1 MIPAGRAPRVAGLRG
16 LSGNAEPMQGEG
28 RTNHDAGAFGVR
40 ASRRR
45 RSGGRSGVAPG
56 PSVLRTLL
64 VLAAIQAGACL
75 APGPA
80 AAQSVKGDRVR
91 VTEDQMHQL
100 GVAKVELRPFRLE
113 KFAIGQIAYNE
124 DVSTVVLAPF
134 AGRVTRLVARLGERV
149 AQGAPLLEIDSP
161 EIVVPQNDFLAAIA
175 ATNKARAK
183 LSLASLNEARNKGL
197 YEGKAG
203 ALKDWQQSQAELDA
217 AQNDLRAAETAI
229 DAARNRLRILGLTAE
244 EIAGLQDKGQIKR
257 SVPIISPIEGT
268 VVARKVGP
276 GQYVRNDPPD
286 QLYVI
291 ADLSTMWL
299 KAFVPEIDIP
309 FIRVGQDI
317 EVKVTALPGRTF
329 VARVTHVGAL
339 FEATTRRIE
348 VRSEVANPGGALKA
362 DMFASFK
369 ITTADSITALAV
381 PVEAVIRE
389 GDVAVVWIQREPLLY
404 ERRPVRIG
412 IEQDGQMQIREGLAP
427 GEIAVARGAIFLDN
441 QWRQ

>member
-1 MIPAGRAPRVAGLRG
+1 MTPG
-16 LSGNAEPMQGEG
+16 
-28 RTNHDAGAFGVR
+28 DFGVT
-40 ASRRR
+40 ASYRG
-45 RSGGRSGVAPG
+45 GGRSGVALG
-56 PSVLRTLL
+56 RSVLRAQLRTLL
-64 VLAAIQAGACL
+64 FLAALQAGGGLGA
-75 APGPA
+75 GPA
-80 AAQSVKGDRVR
+80 AAQSAKDDRVR
-91 VTEDQMHQL
+91 VTADQMHQL
-100 GVAKVELRPFRLE
+100 EVAKVELRPFRLE
-113 KFAIGQIAYNE
+113 RFAIGQIAYNE

-149 AQGAPLLEIDSP
+149 RQGAPLLELDSP
-161 EIVVPQNDFLAAIA
+161 EIVQPQNDFLAAIA
-175 ATNKARAK
+175 AANKARAK
-183 LSLASLNEARNKGL
+183 LSLTTLNEARNKGL
-197 YEGKAG
+197 YESKAG

-217 AQNDLRAAETAI
+217 AQNDLRAAATAI
-229 DAARNRLRILGLTAE
+229 DAARNRLRILGLTAD

-286 QLYVI
+286 QLYVV

-309 FIRVGQDI
+309 FIHVGQDI

-329 VARVTHVGAL
+329 GARVTHVGAV

-369 ITTADSITALAV
+369 ITTADSVTALAV
-381 PVEAVIRE
+381 PIDAVIRE
-389 GDVAVVWIQREPLLY
+389 GDAATVWVQREPLLF
-404 ERRPVRIG
+404 ERRTVRIG
-412 IEQDGQMQIREGLAP
+412 IEQDGQVQIRDGLAP
-427 GEIAVARGAIFLDN
+427 GDLAVARGAIFLDN

>member
-1 MIPAGRAPRVAGLRG
+1 MTP
-16 LSGNAEPMQGEG
+16 
-28 RTNHDAGAFGVR
+28 GAFGVAVSDR
-40 ASRRR
+40 H
-45 RSGGRSGVAPG
+45 GGRPHGAAG
-56 PSVLRTLL
+56 RAVLRTLM
-64 VLAAIQAGACL
+64 VLAVLQAGSCL
-75 APGPA
+75 APIA
-80 AAQSVKGDRVR
+80 AAQPQKDDSVRI
-91 VTEDQMHQL
+91 TADQLHQL
-100 GVAKVELRPFRLE
+100 GVARVELRPFRLE
-113 KFAIGQIAYNE
+113 KFAVGQIAYNE

-134 AGRVTRLVARLGERV
+134 AGRVTRLIARLGEPVR
-149 AQGAPLLEIDSP
+149 QGAPLLELDSP
-161 EIVVPQNDFLAAIA
+161 EIVQPQNDFLAAIA

-183 LSLASLNEARNKGL
+183 LSLATINEARNKGL

-203 ALKDWQQSQAELDA
+203 ALKEWQQAQAELDA
-217 AQNDLRAAETAI
+217 AQNDLRAAETAV
-229 DAARNRLRILGLTAE
+229 DAGRNRLRILGLTAE
-244 EIAGLQDKGQIKR
+244 EISGLEEKGQIKR

-286 QLYVI
+286 QLYVV

-309 FIRVGQDI
+309 FIHVGQDI
-317 EVKVTALPGRTF
+317 EVRVTALPGRTF
-329 VARVTHVGAL
+329 GARVTHVGAL

-369 ITTADSITALAV
+369 ITTADSLTAPAV
-381 PVEAVIRE
+381 PMEAVIRE
-389 GDVAVVWIQREPLLY
+389 GDRATVWVQREPLMF

-412 IEQDGQMQIREGLAP
+412 IEQDGLVQIREGLAL
-427 GEIAVARGAIFLDN
+427 GEFAVARGAIFLDN

>member
-1 MIPAGRAPRVAGLRG
+1 V
-16 LSGNAEPMQGEG
+16 
-28 RTNHDAGAFGVR
+28 T
-40 ASRRR
+40 ASARRR
-45 RSGGRSGVAPG
+45 GGGRSAVARG
-56 PSVLRTLL
+56 PSVLRALL
-64 VLAAIQAGACL
+64 ILAALQAGAGL
-75 APGPA
+75 AV
-80 AAQSVKGDRVR
+80 AQSVRGDRVR
-91 VTEDQMHQL
+91 VTEEQMHQL
-100 GVAKVELRPFRLE
+100 GIAKVEPRPFRLE

-124 DVSTVVLAPF
+124 DVSTIVLAPF

-149 AQGAPLLEIDSP
+149 GQGAPLLELDSP
-161 EIVVPQNDFLAAIA
+161 EIVLPQNDFLSAIA
-175 ATNKARAK
+175 AANKARAK
-183 LSLASLNEARNKGL
+183 LSLATINEARNKGL
-197 YEGKAG
+197 YESKAG

-217 AQNDLRAAETAI
+217 AQNDLRAADTAI
-229 DAARNRLRILGLTAE
+229 DAARNRLRILGLTAD
-244 EIAGLQDKGQIKR
+244 EIAALQEKGQIKR

-286 QLYVI
+286 QLYVV

-309 FIRVGQDI
+309 YIQVGQDI

-329 VARVTHVGAL
+329 AARVTHVGAL

-369 ITTADSITALAV
+369 ITTADSVTALAV
-381 PVEAVIRE
+381 PIDGVIRQA
-389 GDVAVVWIQREPLLY
+389 DFAAVWVQREPFLF
-404 ERRPVRIG
+404 ERRAVRLG

-427 GEIAVARGAIFLDN
+427 GELVVARGAIFLDN

>member
-1 MIPAGRAPRVAGLRG
+1 MTPGRI
-16 LSGNAEPMQGEG
+16 
-28 RTNHDAGAFGVR
+28 GAA

-45 RSGGRSGVAPG
+45 RERGRSSDPAGRSALRAMLLAASLQVGCGVG
-56 PSVLRTLL
+56 CGVVPSV
-64 VLAAIQAGACL
+64 
-75 APGPA
+75 A
-80 AAQSVKGDRVR
+80 AAQSAKDDTIR
-91 VTEDQMHQL
+91 VTADQMHQL
-100 GVAKVELRPFRLE
+100 AVAKLELHPFRME
-113 KFAIGQIAYNE
+113 RFAIGQIAYND

-134 AGRVTRLVARLGERV
+134 AGRVTRLIARLGERV
-149 AQGAPLLEIDSP
+149 RQGAPLLEIDSP
-161 EIVVPQNDFLAAIA
+161 EIVQPQNDFLAAVA

-183 LSLASLNEARNKGL
+183 LSLATINEARNKGL
-197 YEGKAG
+197 YESKAG
-203 ALKDWQQSQAELDA
+203 ALKDWQQSQSELDA
-217 AQNDLRAAETAI
+217 ARSDLRAAETAV

-244 EIAGLQDKGQIKR
+244 EIAGLQEKGQIKR

-286 QLYVI
+286 QLYVV

-309 FIRVGQDI
+309 FIHVGQDV
-317 EVKVTALPGRTF
+317 EVKVTALPGLTF
-329 VARVTHVGAL
+329 GARVTHVGAV

-369 ITTADSITALAV
+369 ITTADSVTALAV
-381 PVEAVIRE
+381 PIDAVIR
-389 GDVAVVWIQREPLLY
+389 DSDLATVWVQREPLVF
-404 ERRPVRIG
+404 ERRTVRIG
-412 IEQDGQMQIREGLAP
+412 IEQDGQVQIRDGLAA
-427 GEIAVARGAIFLDN
+427 GELVVGRGAIFLDN

>member
-1 MIPAGRAPRVAGLRG
+1 MTPAP
-16 LSGNAEPMQGEG
+16 
-28 RTNHDAGAFGVR
+28 TGVT
-40 ASRRR
+40 ASCRRR
-45 RSGGRSGVAPG
+45 EGGRSGDATG
-56 PSVLRTLL
+56 PAALRALLL
-64 VLAAIQAGACL
+64 VAALLFGCCLGA
-75 APGPA
+75 GPA
-80 AAQSVKGDRVR
+80 AAQSAKDDSVR
-91 VTEDQMHQL
+91 VTADQMHQL
-100 GVAKVELRPFRLE
+100 SVAKVELRPFRLE

-149 AQGAPLLEIDSP
+149 RQGAPLLEIDSP
-161 EIVVPQNDFLAAIA
+161 EIVQPQNDFLAAIA
-175 ATNKARAK
+175 AANKARAK
-183 LSLASLNEARNKGL
+183 LSLVTLNEVRNKEL
-197 YEGKAG
+197 YENKAG
-203 ALKDWQQSQAELDA
+203 ALKEWQQSQAELDA
-217 AQNDLRAAETAI
+217 AQNDLRAATTAV
-229 DAARNRLRILGLTAE
+229 DAARNRLRILGLTAD
-244 EIAGLQDKGQIKR
+244 EIEGLQDKGQIKR
-257 SVPIISPIEGT
+257 AVPIISPIEGT

-286 QLYVI
+286 QLYVV

-329 VARVTHVGAL
+329 GARVTHVGAV

-369 ITTADSITALAV
+369 ITTADSVTALAV
-381 PVEAVIRE
+381 PLDAVIRE
-389 GDVAVVWIQREPLLY
+389 GDVATVWVQRDPLLF
-404 ERRPVRIG
+404 ERRVVRIG
-412 IEQDGQMQIREGLAP
+412 IEQDGQVQIRDGLAP
-427 GEIAVARGAIFLDN
+427 GDLAVARGAIFLDN

>member
-1 MIPAGRAPRVAGLRG
+1 MTPAPIGVA
-16 LSGNAEPMQGEG
+16 
-28 RTNHDAGAFGVR
+28 
-40 ASRRR
+40 ASCRRRKGR
-45 RSGGRSGVAPG
+45 RSGDATGPAALRVLLLAVSLQIGCCVAPD
-56 PSVLRTLL
+56 L
-64 VLAAIQAGACL
+64 
-75 APGPA
+75 A
-80 AAQSVKGDRVR
+80 AAQSAKDDSVR

-100 GVAKVELRPFRLE
+100 AVAKVELRPFRLE

-124 DVSTVVLAPF
+124 DLSTVVQAPF
-134 AGRVTRLVARLGERV
+134 AGRVARLVARLGEQVR
-149 AQGAPLLEIDSP
+149 QGAPLLEIDSP
-161 EIVVPQNDFLAAIA
+161 EIVAPQNDFLTAIA
-175 ATNKARAK
+175 AINKARAK
-183 LSLASLNEARNKGL
+183 LALATINEARNKGL
-197 YEGKAG
+197 FEGKAG

-217 AQNDLRAAETAI
+217 AHNDLRAAATAV

-257 SVPIISPIEGT
+257 SVPIISPIDGT

-276 GQYVRNDPPD
+276 GQYVRTDPPD
-286 QLYVI
+286 QLYVV

-309 FIRVGQDI
+309 FIQVGQDI

-329 VARVTHVGAL
+329 GARVTHVGAV

-369 ITTADSITALAV
+369 ITTADSVTAPAV
-381 PVEAVIRE
+381 PIDAVIRE
-389 GDVAVVWIQREPLLY
+389 GDVATVWVQREPLVF
-404 ERRPVRIG
+404 ERRIVRIG
-412 IEQDGQMQIREGLAP
+412 IEQDGQVQVRDGLAP
-427 GEIAVARGAIFLDN
+427 GELAVGRGAIFLDN